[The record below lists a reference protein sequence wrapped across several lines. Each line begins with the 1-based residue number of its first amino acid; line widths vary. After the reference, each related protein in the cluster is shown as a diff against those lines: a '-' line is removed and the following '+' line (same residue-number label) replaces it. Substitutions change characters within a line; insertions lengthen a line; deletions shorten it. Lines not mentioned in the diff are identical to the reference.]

1 MSSCAPLALSLAPVA
16 DSDLVGC
23 AVGVGPPPPEGLA
36 VQGLVTEAL
45 ARAERAEAEREG
57 YRREAVAQRSKAHA
71 FAGQFRQCREKLAAS
86 RAAHDALGR
95 SAKETLAL
103 QREVARLSA
112 LVAAMG
118 GDGRKRS
125 TNASLRLENGRL
137 RQQVKAQSKALAA
150 MRHACDTR
158 DKEWA
163 RVRAQQAR
171 LQADH
176 DEQRRQLE
184 VLSDGG
190 EHGSV
195 AARIQA
201 LEATVA
207 TLRAIHSNRNKRQFG
222 SKSEQQPH
230 RQPSGRK
237 RGQQPG
243 TPGHGRTP
251 RAQLAAKPET
261 HQPADQALRC
271 PGCNQPYA
279 PQGARRSELIEIE
292 VKAHR
297 RVIERARYRATCHC
311 PHRPLQAVA
320 APVPRL
326 FPNTAFGVSFWAMVL
341 REKYEFHRPFHSIA
355 RWMSGQGLAVSAGT
369 LCDSIR
375 RFIPLFSPLSEAIRA
390 HHNQAAIQQGDETS
404 WRIQEL
410 GVGGGSQRA
419 WLWLALSADAAWFHI
434 DPSRSTDAAKTLFAG
449 AAPGTI
455 LVCDRYSSYKA
466 LARQLDLVL
475 AFCWSHARRDFI
487 DCEGAHVTPWKHA
500 WLERIAALF
509 KANATRLEHYDP
521 NLDTDRQSPALRT
534 AQHRL
539 EATFEHLFNT
549 AEHDLNDRE
558 ASDPRAKPLRAL
570 LSHRQ
575 GLGVFVNHPKV
586 PMDNNASERTFRAA
600 ANARKLCFG
609 SDSQAG
615 ARFTAMMYSV
625 FITCH
630 LNAID
635 VTQWLR
641 VWLEACAGNGG
652 HPPRDLGPWLP
663 WSMDPARKRTLS
675 VAPAR
680 PP

>member
-1 MSSCAPLALSLAPVA
+1 MSSCAPLAISLAPVA
-16 DSDLVGC
+16 DSGPVGC

-45 ARAERAEAEREG
+45 ARAERAEAEGEG

-171 LQADH
+171 LQA
-176 DEQRRQLE
+176 
-184 VLSDGG
+184 
-190 EHGSV
+190 
-195 AARIQA
+195 
-201 LEATVA
+201 
-207 TLRAIHSNRNKRQFG
+207 
-222 SKSEQQPH
+222 
-230 RQPSGRK
+230 
-237 RGQQPG
+237 
-243 TPGHGRTP
+243 
-251 RAQLAAKPET
+251 
-261 HQPADQALRC
+261 
-271 PGCNQPYA
+271 
-279 PQGARRSELIEIE
+279 
-292 VKAHR
+292 
-297 RVIERARYRATCHC
+297 
-311 PHRPLQAVA
+311 
-320 APVPRL
+320 
-326 FPNTAFGVSFWAMVL
+326 
-341 REKYEFHRPFHSIA
+341 FHSIA